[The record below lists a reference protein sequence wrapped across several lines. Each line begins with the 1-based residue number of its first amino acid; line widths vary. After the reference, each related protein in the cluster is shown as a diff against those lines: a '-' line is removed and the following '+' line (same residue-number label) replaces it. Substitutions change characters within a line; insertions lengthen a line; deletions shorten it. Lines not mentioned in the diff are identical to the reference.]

1 MIKVIELI
9 HRKPGMTLEAFS
21 QYWHEKHGPLVARL
35 MPGVIRYVQNHPVR
49 LGASGEPRVDGVA
62 EVWFENMDTWR
73 AAVTFYDS
81 DRGRVI
87 REDEENFLD
96 TSKTVAFIAEER
108 VIRE

>member
-1 MIKVIELI
+1 
-9 HRKPGMTLEAFS
+9 
-21 QYWHEKHGPLVARL
+21 

-49 LGASGEPRVDGVA
+49 LGASGEPRVDGVV
-62 EVWFENMDTWR
+62 EVWFDNMDTWR
-73 AAVTFYDS
+73 AAATFYDS

-96 TSKTVAFIAEER
+96 TTKTVAFIAEES

>member
-1 MIKVIELI
+1 
-9 HRKPGMTLEAFS
+9 
-21 QYWHEKHGPLVARL
+21 

-49 LGASGEPRVDGVA
+49 LGASGEPRVDGVV
-62 EVWFENMDTWR
+62 EVWFDNMDTWR

-96 TSKTVAFIAEER
+96 TTKTVAFIAEER